1 MYKRQVLETL
11 RKYLT
16 APNILTFISG
26 DLDLYSFLV
35 RKKQW
40 KNFGKALLKNEY
52 DKPEN
57 IYAVKYPELVEQ
69 LESQYMMKLLKPEY
83 RITLSTLASKLATKR
98 IQIYIDSVDADNELE
113 KYYSKQLED
122 IWGISGNT
130 TQLSYVRFFKMCIR
144 DRDTAS
150 GDGARRQSDPKQGTD
165 P

>member
-1 MYKRQVLETL
+1 MPRLDRHLFVPRSGGYRLHHLRELRHKVPVLLL

-69 LESQYMMKLLKPEY
+69 LESQYMMKLLKPDYCQGFYWGRPCSYDEF
-83 RITLSTLASKLATKR
+83 RKHF
-98 IQIYIDSVDADNELE
+98 VD
-113 KYYSKQLED
+113 
-122 IWGISGNT
+122 
-130 TQLSYVRFFKMCIR
+130 V
-144 DRDTAS
+144 DR
-150 GDGARRQSDPKQGTD
+150 
-165 P
+165 